1 LNEEIL
7 FVGSAIAGSLLT
19 IAIDRLVTPEF
30 SKANKNTLA
39 SYDSVRTELNS
50 LEFERDLV
58 SESAIKVDEAFNEK
72 RIDVYERDKL
82 LQRYTKQIEQFDER
96 INKFQNLLDFADLR
110 NQRDNLTEMVN
121 RRILSIDQRLKD
133 IHNRFTITY
142 GSREGDRIEHV
153 LGKAIQEAV
162 HDNLHDSKRIDELK
176 QFQSSTSSTPDS
188 PPTPQPSVDDPPE
201 VKQLEE
207 LHHQIMLEL
216 DRLESEE
223 KKVDE
228 THTAETKDVLQSST
242 ALNQAENE
250 FEWTPGND
258 KETAKEKKEMTT
270 SSFEEAQAGER

>member
-1 LNEEIL
+1 MNEEIL

-50 LEFERDLV
+50 LEFERNLV

-96 INKFQNLLDFADLR
+96 IDKFQNLLDFADLR
-110 NQRDNLTEMVN
+110 NQRDNLTEMMS
-121 RRILSIDQRLKD
+121 RRISSIDQRLKD
-133 IHNRFTITY
+133 IHNRFAITY

-153 LGKAIQEAV
+153 LGKAVQEAV
-162 HDNLHDSKRIDELK
+162 HDNLNDSKRIDGLK
-176 QFQSSTSSTPDS
+176 QFQSSASSTPDLS
-188 PPTPQPSVDDPPE
+188 QPSVDNPPE
-201 VKQLEE
+201 VKHLEE

-216 DRLESEE
+216 DRLENEE
-223 KKVDE
+223 KKVDD
-228 THTAETKDVLQSST
+228 TRPAESNDVLQSST
-242 ALNQAENE
+242 TLNQADNE
-250 FEWTPGND
+250 FEWIPGND
-258 KETAKEKKEMTT
+258 KETAKEKKETTT
-270 SSFEEAQAGER
+270 SSFEEAQAGEH